1 MPNKFDKMY
10 QVSGGDNPILETVI
24 FLEESLADP
33 SCTVTTYLM
42 RDSNGRKFRCS
53 KDYYYETPKQ
63 AWEKHLKDCLEA
75 YEPTYRQLEEAQKQ
89 LDWLNNETKRVAEI
103 VRGFTVSEF
112 ESDSQICDKV
122 EHEIF

>member
-10 QVSGGDNPILETVI
+10 QVSGGDNPTLETVI
-24 FLEESLADP
+24 FLEESLSDP
-33 SCTVTTYLM
+33 SCTKTTYLM

-63 AWEKHLKDCLEA
+63 AWEKHLKDCREA

-89 LDWLNNETKRVAEI
+89 LDWLNEETKRVAEI
-103 VRGFTVSEF
+103 V
-112 ESDSQICDKV
+112 ESLT
-122 EHEIF
+122 